1 MISHIDLDQN
11 TAETLAKLQTLTGRS
26 AGSILGGALDA
37 ELVRVEKEAI
47 RAAILAGAAE
57 ADAGKF
63 TALSVDEIFEIG
75 IARAKQPA
83 TTGN

>member
-1 MISHIDLDQN
+1 MTINIDIDEN

-47 RAAILAGAAE
+47 RVAILEGAAE

-63 TALSVDEIFEIG
+63 TALSLDEIFEIG
-75 IARAKQPA
+75 IARANQPA
-83 TTGN
+83 TTGY